1 MNNTA
6 RTGTAGGYYGPATGP
21 LDNEIRLSMDNGIN
35 SDEIVTYTETG
46 ATAGFDPDMDAPKMP
61 AGVPVYIGFHMP
73 TPDKYYA
80 INVMDAVTDQ
90 TVLPLTL
97 YVATT
102 GSYTFKATVLNV
114 PGLTAYL
121 KDAQSTTLVDL
132 SAGPI
137 SLTLTGGQVY
147 DGRYSVVFK
156 SNSSPNGVVNTEETA
171 TKIYSFGDRVHVE
184 RQSTNPAT
192 ISVCNLLGQEMREI
206 KTNTEKT
213 VFDLPTNEPWYA
225 IIKVTEGE
233 KVTVAKVLMSNK

>member
-1 MNNTA
+1 
-6 RTGTAGGYYGPATGP
+6 
-21 LDNEIRLSMDNGIN
+21 MDNGIN

-114 PGLTAYL
+114 AGLTAYL

-147 DGRYSVVFK
+147 EGRYSVVFK
-156 SNSSPNGVVNTEETA
+156 SNSSPNGIVNTEETA
-171 TKIYSFGDRVHVE
+171 TKIYSFGDRVHVK
-184 RQSTNPAT
+184 RQSNNPAT

-206 KTNTEKT
+206 RTNTEKT

-233 KVTVAKVLMSNK
+233 KVTVAKVLISNK